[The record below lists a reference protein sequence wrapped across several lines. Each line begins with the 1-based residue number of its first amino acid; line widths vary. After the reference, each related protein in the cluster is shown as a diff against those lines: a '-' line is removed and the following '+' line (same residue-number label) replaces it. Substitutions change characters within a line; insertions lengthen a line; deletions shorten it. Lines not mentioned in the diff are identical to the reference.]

1 MYGTKRINH
10 LCDWWL
16 LLDRNWTVLSGGRSC
31 TTKRL
36 GSVSSKSNLL
46 HSKSRLIWPLQGYPR
61 LRKNPELSGPLSN
74 YKSIYLLC
82 PWAYKFLK
90 SVTFSWI
97 PHCMQEKSRL
107 CESTRKKIDTYQ
119 YYGDFSPNYFET
131 GSGRGQLVGADQNI
145 WYCSW
150 LCRAILAMIE
160 KWQSFISKHGYWPSI
175 NVGPT

>member
-31 TTKRL
+31 TTKRS

-61 LRKNPELSGPLSN
+61 LHKNPELSGPLSN

-119 YYGDFSPNYFET
+119 YYGDFSPNYFENRLGT
-131 GSGRGQLVGADQNI
+131 GATSG
-145 WYCSW
+145 
-150 LCRAILAMIE
+150 CRPKYLIVDCAILAMIE

-175 NVGPT
+175 NVVPT